1 MEVPLFEF
9 AECMNTDPGTV
20 ERWIR
25 QGRIPVK
32 RKGDSCIF
40 NREVLEKWAAAHNIR
55 FVMPGK
61 ARPGE
66 PEIAADSLVAAMASG
81 GVHYDVPGRSVS
93 EVLRAA
99 ADRLEGLP
107 DRESRDILYE
117 KLIDR
122 EQMMSTGIGKGVAV
136 PHPRTPL
143 QDKAVDARIGV
154 CFLETPVDF
163 RAVDKKPV
171 DVLFVLVTPTARQ
184 HLHLL
189 SRISFC
195 LREDAFLRI
204 LNQRPDRERFLKA
217 VAEFENRLDQGVP

>member
-1 MEVPLFEF
+1 MDVPLFEF

-32 RKGDSCIF
+32 RKGDACIF

-55 FVMPGK
+55 FVMPGR

-66 PEIAADSLVAAMASG
+66 EKAPDGLVAAMSCG

-93 EVLRAA
+93 EVLHAA

-117 KLIDR
+117 KLLDR

-143 QDKAVDARIGV
+143 QDKAVDTQIGV

-171 DVLFVLVTPTARQ
+171 DALFVLVTPSAKQ
-184 HLHLL
+184 HLSLL

-195 LREDAFLRI
+195 LREDAFLR
-204 LNQRPDRERFLKA
+204 LLKLRPDRERFLEA
-217 VAEFENRLDQGVP
+217 VAEFENRLDQGLR